1 LISPTKKIPNLISF
15 TKKTL
20 ATIRKDKEKMRV
32 REKKEGGGEREN
44 LEKKI
49 KHKREKRK
57 ERRETSHLLPRKN
70 LTHISLI
77 SLPHWISPN
86 HHHSSHHNN
95 NPNLLLIS
103 PNHLANFSSLL
114 LSKKHEKLKKKN

>member
-20 ATIRKDKEKMRV
+20 ATIRKDKEKMR
-32 REKKEGGGEREN
+32 E
-44 LEKKI
+44 
-49 KHKREKRK
+49 

-86 HHHSSHHNN
+86 HHHSSHPNN